1 MKVRTILLFIV
12 VLVAAYVVGGNLY
25 IRHQVKGAFYARLS
39 QFEARANEALEPGK
53 EMKITVGDV
62 KPAFT
67 FLPLLSPSN
76 PFVLK
81 DIHCAFPKGD
91 LLVHRLVGTAW
102 VKGGRVR
109 SLKVTTIENIDVKG
123 KVGTFEA
130 RAERVSFSPSVDVAS
145 LLGVGGL
152 SVKDVDGRLEK
163 AKLSFHS
170 PKGDGIN
177 LSLKEMTFHQK
188 ASLAREGQKVALAD
202 VPFQSRYAIKGF
214 LLAYKRK
221 KASVANRGELLFD
234 VIQMD
239 TGLKREKGGYVFY
252 ENWGLR
258 LAQLKVQPMQKGMIP
273 GKLLPVKGVLSLR
286 LSRIPPDLV
295 SAFLDAM
302 DAIQKRG
309 LSKEEK
315 LGLILGF
322 IQKAIFQLQ
331 GGLVE
336 GKVGVGFPKDARLS
350 LTMEKTPVAQL
361 LARKGLPKIRLVV
374 GNREQLKALL
384 TGAGFPKEKLEK
396 AFEGMECQGRVCEK
410 WLTLAR
416 PAPSH

>member
-1 MKVRTILLFIV
+1 MRLRTILLFIV
-12 VLVAAYVVGGNLY
+12 VLVAAYIVGGNLY
-25 IRHQVKGAFYARLS
+25 IRHQVKGSFYARLS
-39 QFEARANEALEPGK
+39 QFETKANEALEPGQ

-81 DIHCAFPKGD
+81 DIHCAFPKGE
-91 LLVHRLVGTAW
+91 LLIHRLAGTAW
-102 VKGGRVR
+102 MKGGVVR
-109 SLKVTTIENIDVKG
+109 SLKVSTIENIDVKG

-130 RAERVSFSPSVDVAS
+130 RVERLSFSPGVDVAFI
-145 LLGVGGL
+145 LGLGRP
-152 SVKDVDGRLEK
+152 SAKKDVNGRLEK

-170 PKGDGIN
+170 PKGGGID

-188 ASLAREGQKVALAD
+188 ASLARGSQKTTLAD
-202 VPFQSRYAIKGF
+202 VPLQARYAIKDL

-221 KASVANRGELLFD
+221 KASVVNRGELLFD
-234 VIQMD
+234 VIHMD
-239 TGLKREKGGYVFY
+239 TGLKREKRDYVFY

-258 LAQLKVQPMQKGMIP
+258 LAQFKVWPMQEGVIP

-295 SAFLDAM
+295 SAFLDTM

-315 LGLILGF
+315 LGVILGF
-322 IQKAIFQLQ
+322 IQRAIFQLR

-336 GKVGVGFPKDARLS
+336 GKVGVEFSKDARLS
-350 LTMEKTPVAQL
+350 LSMEKTPVPQL
-361 LARKGLPKIRLVV
+361 LSRGLPRIRLVV
-374 GNREQLKALL
+374 GNIERLKALL
-384 TGAGFPKEKLEK
+384 IGAGFPAEKLDK
-396 AFEGMECQGRVCEK
+396 AFEGMECRGRVCEK

-416 PAPSH
+416 PVPPH

>member
-12 VLVAAYVVGGNLY
+12 VLVAAYIVGGNLY
-25 IRHQVKGAFYARLS
+25 IRHQVKGTFYARLS
-39 QFEARANEALEPGK
+39 QFESKANEALEPGK

-91 LLVHRLVGTAW
+91 LIAHRLAGTAW

-109 SLKVTTIENIDVKG
+109 SLKVTTIENIGVKG

-130 RAERVSFSPSVDVAS
+130 RVERVSFSPSVDVAS

-170 PKGDGIN
+170 PKGDGID

-202 VPFQSRYAIKGF
+202 VPLQSRYAIKDF

-221 KASVANRGELLFD
+221 KASVVNRGELLFD

-239 TGLKREKGGYVFY
+239 TGLKREKGDYVFY

-258 LAQLKVQPMQKGMIP
+258 LAQFKVWPMQEGMIP
-273 GKLLPVKGVLSLR
+273 GKLLPAKGVLSLR

-295 SAFLDAM
+295 SAFLDTM

-336 GKVGVGFPKDARLS
+336 GKVGVEFPKDARLS

-361 LARKGLPKIRLVV
+361 LARNGLPKIRLVV
-374 GNREQLKALL
+374 GNRERLKALL
-384 TGAGFPKEKLEK
+384 TGAGFPEEKLEK
-396 AFEGMECQGRVCEK
+396 AFEGMECRGRMCEK
-410 WLTLAR
+410 WLTLTR